1 MIFKRR
7 TALGW
12 LGRLRSLVAPA
23 KGWRRGF
30 AYVGRRVQRLPDTP
44 HRIALGFACGVF
56 ASFTPF
62 FGLHFVIGGLAA
74 LATGGNLFAS
84 ALGTFVGNPLTFP
97 VIAGSALT
105 VGAWLTGESEHLLAF
120 TPAMPFTDFPLF
132 LQAVFLPY
140 LLGGI
145 APGLLASWAFYAVVR
160 PIVAAYQQ
168 RRRSKVAA
176 AARARIAEHMAA
188 RRPPAPAAKAGE

>member
-7 TALGW
+7 TGLGW
-12 LGRLRSLVAPA
+12 LGRLRTLVAPA

-62 FGLHFVIGGLAA
+62 FGLHFVIGALAA

-97 VIAGSALT
+97 IIAGSALT
-105 VGAWLTGESEHLLAF
+105 MGAWLTGESDHLLSF
-120 TPAMPFTDFPLF
+120 TPSMAFTDFPLF
-132 LQAVFLPY
+132 LQSVFLPY

-145 APGLLASWAFYAVVR
+145 APGVLAAWACYAVVR

-176 AARARIAEHMAA
+176 AARARIGEHMAA